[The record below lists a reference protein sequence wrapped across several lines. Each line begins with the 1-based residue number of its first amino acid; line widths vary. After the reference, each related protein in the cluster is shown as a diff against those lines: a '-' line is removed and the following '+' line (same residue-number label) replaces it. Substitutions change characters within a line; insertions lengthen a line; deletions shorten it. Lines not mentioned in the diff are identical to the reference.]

1 MGLFSVHSF
10 NWFNNSAVIKLI
22 FIQSPAFVNILLV
35 IVCEPEIRNDCLQ
48 FVGNIFPFADSL
60 VYWICQEADSG
71 LALGC
76 CWTCQCLR
84 ANHSITDRCI
94 VLHSNVLL
102 NQLYSLSSSSFCFPQ
117 HIIAWSQI
125 NHSISVPSGR
135 RKEKTSCLLLWG
147 CHLAAVVVY
156 CTMHALAISHNSR
169 DCFCPLA
176 VQCISA
182 PSPGSITLH
191 LTDRAYRFI
200 DMLPTYNGNANC
212 LLQRERKSNFQVLQE
227 AGGRGGGSGGGG
239 SVSPSAY
246 YLHHSPT
253 HPHQHHSNQLPLPA
267 LHTASKTVCH
277 VRSQQTTSHW
287 PWQWNSFA
295 CLAGTCCFVLTA
307 VLVLCAYKPSN

>member
-102 NQLYSLSSSSFCFPQ
+102 NQPYSLSPSFFAFP
-117 HIIAWSQI
+117 
-125 NHSISVPSGR
+125 SISLHGHRSIIRYLCRVGEER
-135 RKEKTSCLLLWG
+135 RKQ
-147 CHLAAVVVY
+147 VVY
-156 CTMHALAISHNSR
+156 YFGVAI
-169 DCFCPLA
+169 
-176 VQCISA
+176 
-182 PSPGSITLH
+182 
-191 LTDRAYRFI
+191 
-200 DMLPTYNGNANC
+200 
-212 LLQRERKSNFQVLQE
+212 
-227 AGGRGGGSGGGG
+227 
-239 SVSPSAY
+239 
-246 YLHHSPT
+246 
-253 HPHQHHSNQLPLPA
+253 
-267 LHTASKTVCH
+267 
-277 VRSQQTTSHW
+277 
-287 PWQWNSFA
+287 
-295 CLAGTCCFVLTA
+295 
-307 VLVLCAYKPSN
+307 